1 MQTEARVGMAAAT
14 MDGGSAAAATA
25 ARRYTTQQQAQQQLQ
40 HHQPQLGTVP
50 HLLAGGVAGAVS
62 KTCTAPLARL
72 TILFQVQGMHS
83 DVATMRQ
90 ISIWREASRIVYEE
104 GFRAF
109 WKGNLVTIAHRL
121 PYSSISF
128 YAYERYKTMLQM
140 VPGLEKNGGFG
151 ADVGVRLLGGGL
163 SGITAASMTYPL
175 DLVRTRLAAQTNTAY
190 YRGISHALYA
200 ICRDE
205 GVRGLYKGLGAT
217 LLGVG
222 PSIAVSFS
230 VYETLRSHWQTER
243 PCDSPVLISLACGSL
258 SGIASSTF
266 TFPLDLVRR
275 RMQLE
280 GAAGRA
286 RVYQTGP
293 LFGTFGHIVRTE
305 GFRGLYRGI
314 LPEYCKVVPGVGI
327 VFMTY
332 EMLKAILTGLESDD

>member
-14 MDGGSAAAATA
+14 MDGGAAVA
-25 ARRYTTQQQAQQQLQ
+25 ARRYSTPQAQQQQQPPPPPPRQLH
-40 HHQPQLGTVP
+40 HHQPQLGTLP

-83 DVATMRQ
+83 DVATLRKT
-90 ISIWREASRIVYEE
+90 SIWREASRIVYEE

-128 YAYERYKTMLQM
+128 YTYERYKNMLQM
-140 VPGLEKNGGFG
+140 IPGLDKNGGFG
-151 ADVGVRLLGGGL
+151 ADVGVRLMGGGL

-175 DLVRTRLAAQTNTAY
+175 DLVRTRLAAQ
-190 YRGISHALYA
+190 
-200 ICRDE
+200 
-205 GVRGLYKGLGAT
+205 
-217 LLGVG
+217 GVG
-222 PSIAVSFS
+222 PSIAISFC
-230 VYETLRSHWQTER
+230 VYETLRSHWQIER
-243 PCDSPVLISLACGSL
+243 PFDSPVLISLACGSL
-258 SGIASSTF
+258 SGIASSTM

-286 RVYQTGP
+286 RVYQTG
-293 LFGTFGHIVRTE
+293 LFGTFGHIFRTE
-305 GFRGLYRGI
+305 SLRGLYRGI
-314 LPEYCKVVPGVGI
+314 LPEYCKVVPSVGI

-332 EMLKAILTGLESDD
+332 EMLKSVLAEVLSDD